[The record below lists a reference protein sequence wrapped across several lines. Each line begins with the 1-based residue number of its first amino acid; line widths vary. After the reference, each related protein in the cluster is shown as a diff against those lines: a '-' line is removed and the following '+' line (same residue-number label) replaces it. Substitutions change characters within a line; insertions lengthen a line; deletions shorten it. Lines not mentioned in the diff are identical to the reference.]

1 MRGWVRNR
9 PAREHCWQVHARR
22 TARPKGGAAGGRIE
36 PAGKTATI
44 PTSQTQ
50 TGRAP
55 ITDASRHDSWA
66 SGGSYDAYIGR
77 WSRQIAP
84 LFLEWIEA
92 GPGLRWLDVGCGT
105 GALSQAIIENCDPA
119 ELIGVEPAEPFR
131 EQARAVI
138 SDPRARFEPGDAAA
152 LPLDDGSC
160 DVAVSGLVLNFVPD
174 RERALAEMKRVAAAG
189 GTVAFYVWDYPGGGL
204 ELLRAFWTAATAL
217 DPAAEAL
224 TEIRRFSY
232 CEPESLMGLARSGGF
247 REVAVKAIEVP
258 CVFRDF
264 DDYWRPF
271 TLGTG
276 PAPGYYQ
283 SLPQEGREAL
293 RDKLESSLPRGDN
306 GSIPLKARTWA
317 VRGRA

>member
-1 MRGWVRNR
+1 MNLPGRLLLSPPSETQR
-9 PAREHCWQVHARR
+9 ARAQIA
-22 TARPKGGAAGGRIE
+22 
-36 PAGKTATI
+36 
-44 PTSQTQ
+44 
-50 TGRAP
+50 
-55 ITDASRHDSWA
+55 DASRHDSWA
-66 SGGSYDAYIGR
+66 SGDSYDAYIGR

-84 LFLEWIEA
+84 LFLEWVEA

-105 GALSQAIIENCDPA
+105 GALSQAIIEYCDPA
-119 ELIGVEPAEPFR
+119 DLIGVEPAKSFR
-131 EQARAVI
+131 ERARAVI
-138 SDPRARFEPGDAAA
+138 SDPRARFEAGNAAA
-152 LPLDDGSC
+152 LPLDDGNC

-174 RERALAEMKRVAAAG
+174 RERALAEMKRVTAAG

-224 TEIRRFSY
+224 TESRRFSY
-232 CEPESLMGLARSGGF
+232 CEPRSLTALARSGDLG
-247 REVAVKAIEVP
+247 EVAVEAIEVP

-276 PAPGYYQ
+276 PAPGYYL
-283 SLPQEGREAL
+283 SLPQEGRDAL
-293 RDKLESSLPRGDN
+293 QAKLESDLPRGND
-306 GSIPLKARTWA
+306 GSIPLKARAWA